1 MGTLSK
7 TKSPLQLAVLA
18 SAGLTVL
25 FSHVAVGKEGRT
37 EELVERA
44 LALRPNERSGK
55 DLFEE
60 HCGTCHGSRA
70 QGDAGQVIPALAAQ
84 LPIYLIKQ
92 LVDMTEGGRDVPEMH
107 RVAAR
112 KALTAPQS
120 IRDLAT
126 YVSRLPRNSATEHG
140 DGNDIPT
147 GRRYYQ
153 GLCAFCHGEQ
163 GEGNEAHATPAV
175 RGQHYSYLLAQ
186 MRKLSA
192 MHRYSVS
199 VEIVESLD
207 ALSFDRATAVA
218 DYMSRLPD
226 ASIAGSTVAA
236 PASSH

>member
-1 MGTLSK
+1 MGTLFRM
-7 TKSPLQLAVLA
+7 KSCVLA
-18 SAGLTVL
+18 SAGLAVL
-25 FSHVAVGKEGRT
+25 LSHAAAGQEGRT
-37 EELVERA
+37 EELIERA
-44 LALRPNERSGK
+44 LALAPNERSGK
-55 DLFEE
+55 DLFDV
-60 HCGTCHGSRA
+60 HCASCHGPRA
-70 QGDAGQVIPALAAQ
+70 HGDAGNVIPALAAQ

-92 LVDMTEGGRDVPEMH
+92 LVDMSEGGRDVPEMH
-107 RVAAR
+107 RVASR

-126 YVSRLPRNSATEHG
+126 YVSRLPRNSAPEHG
-140 DGNDIPT
+140 DGNDIAT

-192 MHRYSVS
+192 MHRSSVN
-199 VEIVESLD
+199 VEIVE
-207 ALSFDRATAVA
+207 ALEGLPFDRATAVA

-226 ASIAGSTVAA
+226 ASIAGPPVAA

>member
-7 TKSPLQLAVLA
+7 TKSPLQLCVLA
-18 SAGLTVL
+18 SAGLAVL
-25 FSHVAVGKEGRT
+25 FSHVAVGQAGRS
-37 EELVERA
+37 EELIERA
-44 LALRPNERSGK
+44 LALPPNARSGK
-55 DLFEE
+55 DLFDE
-60 HCGTCHGSRA
+60 HCAACHGPRA
-70 QGDAGQVIPALAAQ
+70 HGDAGNVIPALAAQ

-92 LVDMTEGGRDVPEMH
+92 LVDMSEGGREVPEMH
-107 RVAAR
+107 RVASR

-126 YVSRLPRNSATEHG
+126 YVSRLPRNSAPEHG
-140 DGNDIPT
+140 DGNDIAT

-163 GEGNEAHATPAV
+163 GEGNDAHATPAV

-192 MHRYSVS
+192 MHRYSVN
-199 VEIVESLD
+199 VEIVE
-207 ALSFDRATAVA
+207 ALEGLPFDRATAVA

-226 ASIAGSTVAA
+226 ASMAGSTVAA